1 MMTGAVVIVR
11 QINSSDLLSPF
22 RCHSHCL
29 GDDHTQETS
38 AFTFT
43 SFKMKVA
50 ERNQAG
56 FCESGS
62 DFTLFWIRTGKH
74 SYC

>member
-11 QINSSDLLSPF
+11 QINSSDLFIP
-22 RCHSHCL
+22 CL

-56 FCESGS
+56 FCVSGS